1 MAVERGDLNFDEF
14 ISKGE
19 ASVKERNREV

>member
-19 ASVKERNREV
+19 AGVKERNKEV